1 MPPEA
6 TITAWARSVNS
17 PVTLRELLFPR
28 ATLSGSTSNLN
39 LEASGGALPDLG
51 GLPATNA
58 TVNLSGGVVASIAV
72 SDSLKGSASGGV
84 VLTLTT
90 QPASSD
96 VETSGG
102 AVLRNP

>member
-1 MPPEA
+1 
-6 TITAWARSVNS
+6 V
-17 PVTLRELLFPR
+17 
-28 ATLSGSTSNLN
+28 SG
-39 LEASGGALPDLG
+39 
-51 GLPATNA
+51 
-58 TVNLSGGVVASIAV
+58 
-72 SDSLKGSASGGV
+72 SLKGSASGGV